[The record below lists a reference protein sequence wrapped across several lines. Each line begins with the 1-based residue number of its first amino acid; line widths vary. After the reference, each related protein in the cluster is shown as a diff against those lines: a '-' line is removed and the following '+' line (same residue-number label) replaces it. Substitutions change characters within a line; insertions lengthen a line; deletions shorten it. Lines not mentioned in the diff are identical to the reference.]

1 MAPRDQIIA
10 QEFQDIQAD
19 QTINEQL
26 KIAATEL
33 KNPSIQQKSA
43 YRTQTTSMPSLT
55 ELATI
60 NTYSTEYVFPEDPN
74 YSMDATEHLFE
85 KPNITHGSSM
95 KDIKYEGELTPSLLY
110 QFHMEYK
117 IRGHREVDLSLTDD
131 IHDVVCNAI
140 LLMVWISTPSSC

>member
-1 MAPRDQIIA
+1 MSKQKSNAISCPNCRKTFPSNKSISSHLQTCQTIRTGWNPLAPRDQIIA

-43 YRTQTTSMPSLT
+43 YRTQTTSMPSLM

-60 NTYSTEYVFPEDPN
+60 HPHSTEYVFPEDPN
-74 YSMDATEHLFE
+74 YSMDATEHPLE
-85 KPNITHGSSM
+85 
-95 KDIKYEGELTPSLLY
+95 EG
-110 QFHMEYK
+110 H
-117 IRGHREVDLSLTDD
+117 
-131 IHDVVCNAI
+131 
-140 LLMVWISTPSSC
+140 